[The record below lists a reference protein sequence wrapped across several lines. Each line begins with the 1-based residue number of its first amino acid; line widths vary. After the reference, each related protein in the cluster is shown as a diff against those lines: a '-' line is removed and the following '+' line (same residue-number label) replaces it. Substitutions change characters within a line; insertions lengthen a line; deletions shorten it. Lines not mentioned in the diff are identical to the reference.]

1 MCKYFFNNF
10 RSNLVGILSLSF
22 VLIFI
27 SASAQEKDFELWTS
41 IGVSKKL
48 SKKFS
53 VALKEDVRFYNNA
66 TSLKSNYTQLSASY
80 NIKKFVSIGLAYRF
94 ANKKEY
100 DFSTTHQ
107 HLFLSDLKL
116 KQNYKRF
123 DFAYRLRY
131 QRKYSNINTE
141 ENGTIPA
148 TYLRHRWT
156 VKYNIRKTRFQPYA
170 SFELFQDMDYPER
183 YYQKKHRFTLACTYK
198 SKNKNETTVFF
209 TLQREMNQ
217 INPLQSGILGVKYN
231 FSL

>member
-1 MCKYFFNNF
+1 MTFKYLKV
-10 RSNLVGILSLSF
+10 SNLAKLFGTLILCCFTSF
-22 VLIFI
+22 
-27 SASAQEKDFELWTS
+27 SYGQEKDFELWTS
-41 IGVSKKL
+41 VGVSKKI

-66 TSLKSNYTQLSASY
+66 SNLKTNFTQLSASY
-80 NIKKFVSIGLAYRF
+80 KLQKYISIGLAYRF

-107 HLFLSDLKL
+107 HLFISDLKV
-116 KQNYKRF
+116 KHNYKRLG
-123 DFAYRLRY
+123 FAYRLRY
-131 QRKYSNINTE
+131 QRKYTSINTE

-156 VKYNIRKTRFQPYA
+156 AKYSIRKSRFAPYA
-170 SFELFQDMDYPER
+170 SFELFQDMDYIDR
-183 YYQKKHRFTLACTYK
+183 YYQKKQRYTIACTYE

-209 TLQREMNQ
+209 TFQREMNQ
-217 INPLQSGILGVKYN
+217 ANPMQSGILGIKYN